1 MKRMITIAVRKNILE
16 KSRKLKKDAKY
27 SFAPS
32 CNKTKWSK
40 AIRMTDKSHACF
52 GAKTFASSAA
62 SHRFANVTFFSSEHS
77 S

>member
-1 MKRMITIAVRKNILE
+1 
-16 KSRKLKKDAKY
+16 
-27 SFAPS
+27 
-32 CNKTKWSK
+32 
-40 AIRMTDKSHACF
+40 MTDKSHACF